1 MKKYLLPAALLLG
14 FCFDLLFWGK
24 TPGVSF
30 FIFVVLCLVT
40 GFFLI
45 KAEHL
50 RPVKASWL
58 LILPILFFAVMS
70 FIRKEPLT
78 SFLNI
83 SLAIIILAV
92 LAMTYLGGQWLS
104 FGIADYIANIFH
116 LIGGMFSLP
125 WLVRL
130 DQDPQKEGSGFKV
143 WLKNA
148 LPAIRGILLA
158 IPVLLIF
165 TALFSSADLVFAKR
179 VTDLAANLKLEN
191 LPEYIFRGV
200 LILLVGYFFSGV
212 ILYAAQLS
220 SSLPLIGKEK
230 SVILPF
236 LGFTETSII
245 LGGVIALFS
254 AFVLIQVEY
263 FFFGLANITQQGFT
277 YSEYARRGFGELVAV
292 AVFCIVL
299 IKGLSEISRIDTTTK
314 RKVFTGFTMSLV
326 ALVLVIL
333 ASAFQRLYLYET
345 AYGFSRSRAYAHVF
359 IIWLGILLVSLTVM
373 EIIHRQRAFANAAL
387 VVLLGFAVS
396 LNLLNVDKFITSSN
410 ITRAVQGEQLDIS
423 YLSTLSSDA
432 IPSLVNSYSSDT
444 FPPKIREGIGACL
457 VCYREYTKNDTKL
470 QDHWQSFHLSESSAM
485 RNLQVI
491 QQDLNF
497 YRVEDN
503 SRPTIVVSPE
513 GTEYPCQVENY
524 LHLQRWRGPAVSS

>member
-1 MKKYLLPAALLLG
+1 MKKYLFPAAILLG
-14 FCFDLLFWGK
+14 FCFDLLFWEK
-24 TPGVSF
+24 TPGISF

-50 RPVKASWL
+50 RPAKASWL
-58 LILPILFFAVMS
+58 LIIPILFLAIMS

-78 SFLNI
+78 SFLNM
-83 SLAIIILAV
+83 SMAIFLMAV

-104 FGIADYIANIFH
+104 FGIADYVTNFFH
-116 LIGGMFSLP
+116 LVGGMLSLP
-125 WLVRL
+125 WLVKP
-130 DQDPQKEGSGFKV
+130 DEGPQEEPTGFKN

-148 LPAIRGILLA
+148 QPAIRGVLLA

-179 VTDLAANLKLEN
+179 ITDLAANLRLEN

-212 ILYAAQLS
+212 ILYAAQRS

-230 SVILPF
+230 PLISPF

-263 FFFGLANITQQGFT
+263 FFFGQANITQQGFT
-277 YSEYARRGFGELVAV
+277 YSEYARRGFGELVVV
-292 AVFCIVL
+292 AVFCIAL
-299 IKGLSEISRIDTTTK
+299 IKGLSEISRIDSK
-314 RKVFTGFTMSLV
+314 KKSKVFAGFTLSLV

-345 AYGFSRSRAYAHVF
+345 AYGFSRSRAYAHIF
-359 IIWLGILLVSLTVM
+359 IIWLGCCWCLWRLWRSSTASVLSRMLRWLCYLALLYRSTCSM
-373 EIIHRQRAFANAAL
+373 WINFIAN
-387 VVLLGFAVS
+387 
-396 LNLLNVDKFITSSN
+396 SN
-410 ITRAVQGEQLDIS
+410 INRAVQGQQLDVS

-432 IPSLVNSYSSDT
+432 IPALVNSFSSD
-444 FPPKIREGIGACL
+444 K
-457 VCYREYTKNDTKL
+457 
-470 QDHWQSFHLSESSAM
+470 SFS
-485 RNLQVI
+485 
-491 QQDLNF
+491 
-497 YRVEDN
+497 
-503 SRPTIVVSPE
+503 
-513 GTEYPCQVENY
+513 
-524 LHLQRWRGPAVSS
+524 